1 MEWAMAGAVEL
12 SSDYDR
18 TDVPHIV
25 RRSIQLG
32 ILEAVF
38 VLLLSLITRFLDG
51 VAETIPL
58 ALVLLIG
65 LALVSGLPGLWT
77 RARTIE
83 GIAGAAGIG
92 LGATVVFLLI
102 DVALLQPIGTYTNR
116 WREIGG
122 FSNWWYHPVWWM
134 VGTYLPW
141 MGAWIL
147 AHQSEH
153 GRPQSIPAMMAGAL
167 AFTFIC
173 GVAAVLIHFPGAR
186 WNVPTFGIAFLPG
199 LALATLFSGMRRR
212 AG

>member
-1 MEWAMAGAVEL
+1 MAGAVEL
-12 SSDYDR
+12 SNDYDR

-38 VLLLSLITRFLDG
+38 VLLASLITRFLDG
-51 VAETIPL
+51 LAETIPL
-58 ALVLLIG
+58 ALVVLVG

-122 FSNWWYHPVWWM
+122 GSNWWYHPVWWM

-147 AHQSEH
+147 AHQSDQ
-153 GRPQSIPAMMAGAL
+153 GRPQSIPAMMTGAL
-167 AFTFIC
+167 AFTVIC
-173 GVAAVLIHFPGAR
+173 GIAAVLIHFPGAR
-186 WNVPTFGIAFLPG
+186 WNVPTFGVAFLPG
-199 LALATLFSGMRRR
+199 LALATLSSGIRRR

>member
-1 MEWAMAGAVEL
+1 MASSVEL
-12 SSDYDR
+12 VQDYDR

-25 RRSIQLG
+25 RCSIQLG
-32 ILEAVF
+32 ILESVF
-38 VLLLSLITRFLDG
+38 VLACSLTTRFLEG
-51 VAETIPL
+51 PAETIPL
-58 ALVLLIG
+58 ALVLIVG
-65 LALVSGLPGLWT
+65 LALVSGLPGIWT
-77 RARTIE
+77 RARTVE

-92 LGATVVFLLI
+92 LGAAATFLLI

-116 WREIGG
+116 WLAVGG
-122 FSNWWYHPVWWM
+122 GSNWWYHPVWWM

-147 AHQSEH
+147 AHQADQ
-153 GRPQSIPAMMAGAL
+153 GQRQSIAPMMAGAL
-167 AFTFIC
+167 AFTVLV

-186 WNVPTFGIAFLPG
+186 WNVATFGIAFLPG

>member
-1 MEWAMAGAVEL
+1 MAGVVEL

-18 TDVPHIV
+18 TDVSHIV

-38 VLLLSLITRFLDG
+38 VLLASFITRSLDG
-51 VAETIPL
+51 IAETIPL
-58 ALVLLIG
+58 AIVVLFG
-65 LALVSGLPGLWT
+65 LALVSGLPGVWT
-77 RARTIE
+77 RPRTIE

-92 LGATVVFLLI
+92 LGATFVFLLV

-122 FSNWWYHPVWWM
+122 GSNWWYHPVWWM

-141 MGAWIL
+141 MGGWIL
-147 AHQSEH
+147 ANQSNQ
-153 GRPQSIPAMMAGAL
+153 GRLPSILAMMAGAL
-167 AFTFIC
+167 AFTAIC
-173 GVAAVLIHFPGAR
+173 GIAAILIHFPGAR
-186 WNVPTFGIAFLPG
+186 WSLPTFGIAFLPG
-199 LALATLFSGMRRR
+199 LALATLFSGMQRR